1 MGILDE
7 VIDGLVHVTLLT
19 LFFEADAFDEL
30 EVSNEENCRE
40 HVKVETVHLDVEPG
54 HNHALG
60 WIQVAFIAIFVA
72 GKLLL
77 KHRHLNIENG
87 SLVAENGD
95 RVTNSSKKFP
105 DAISVFNFH
114 SLAGD
119 LFFSRF
125 QAVFGQG
132 NIAVLRRIDGA
143 KSQSEK
149 QEMTPTQNKEGSIR
163 DADRVVGL
171 VRLRDER
178 TEKEGQVEDWVSRC
192 QPVPCKRI
200 KILHQSC

>member
-30 EVSNEENCRE
+30 EVSNIENRRE
-40 HVKVETVHLDVEPG
+40 HVKIETVHLDVEPG
-54 HNHALG
+54 HYHALG
-60 WIQVAFIAIFVA
+60 WIQVALTSIFVA
-72 GKLLL
+72 GILLL
-77 KHRHLNIENG
+77 KHWHLNIENG

-125 QAVFGQG
+125 LAVLGQG
-132 NIAVLRRIDGA
+132 NIAVLRRKDGA
-143 KSQSEK
+143 NSQSEK
-149 QEMTPTQNKEGSIR
+149 QEMAPAQNKEGSIR
-163 DADRVVGL
+163 DVNRFVSL
-171 VRLRDER
+171 VRFRDIR
-178 TEKEGQVEDWVSRC
+178 TDK
-192 QPVPCKRI
+192 
-200 KILHQSC
+200 